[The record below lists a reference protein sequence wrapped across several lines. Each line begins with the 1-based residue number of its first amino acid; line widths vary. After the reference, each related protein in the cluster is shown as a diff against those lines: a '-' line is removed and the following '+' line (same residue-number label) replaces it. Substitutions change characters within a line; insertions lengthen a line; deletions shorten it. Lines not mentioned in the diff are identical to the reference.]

1 MTMDDPDRTASPWPI
16 LVALGIAVGE
26 LGVLFGFVS
35 LAVGGILAFGLG
47 AASILR
53 EADVVR
59 GRARPVLGVGILIGA
74 LGLLVWSL
82 RVYHPTL
89 DAYLAMAATDGIAAR
104 AAIVVGAAVL
114 LVAGGLLGIALE
126 TRRRQSRPA
135 D

>member
-1 MTMDDPDRTASPWPI
+1 MTMDDPERTASPWPI

-59 GRARPVLGVGILIGA
+59 GRARPILGVGILLGA

-89 DAYLAMAATDGIAAR
+89 DAYLTMAATDGIAAR

-126 TRRRQSRPA
+126 TRHRQSRPA